1 MPDGL
6 AVQPVIE
13 IALAKQKASSACC
26 GAPLSRVAPGAEE
39 FTCRSCDRPT
49 ERVLSAPQETTHS
62 SERNGNHV

>member
-6 AVQPVIE
+6 QVQPE
-13 IALAKQKASSACC
+13 ITLVLTQQKASSACC
-26 GAPLSRVAPGAEE
+26 GAPLNRVAPAAEE